1 VFWTWCARVA
11 WIALPLTT
19 GAELTDALN
28 GWSRA
33 PIIVATILLWAAWL
47 AGLVALLAPR
57 PWGFTLLRAVAP
69 AAFALSV
76 AAPVGT
82 FTRLG
87 ASVIGFIAMVL
98 ALSAPV
104 ARASA
109 NALAYGDEDRYPLSI
124 PVTLMVLP
132 VPLAA
137 LCLTGGVSIGP
148 LLLAAQ
154 RYIAGASAVVIGFP
168 LAFVAWNSLNAL
180 SRRWLV
186 LVPAGV
192 TLVDP
197 MTTADPTLM
206 PREQVG
212 EITTDVHGAAL
223 DLRLGPARGTI
234 TIRLRD
240 RAYFSRRR
248 GRLDAEVVE
257 AEVLRIAVVDRHH
270 FFAAAHARHLPIAAR
285 T

>member
-11 WIALPLTT
+11 WIVLPVTT
-19 GAELTDALN
+19 GAALTDALD

-33 PIIVATILLWAAWL
+33 PIIVAMVLVWGAWL
-47 AGLVALLAPR
+47 AGLIALLAPR
-57 PWGFTLLRAVAP
+57 PWGFTILRAVAP

-76 AAPVGT
+76 IAPAAAL
-82 FTRLG
+82 TRAG
-87 ASVIGFIAMVL
+87 ASLIGFIAMVL

-124 PVTLMVLP
+124 PATLMVLP
-132 VPLAA
+132 VPLAV

-148 LLLAAQ
+148 LLLADE
-154 RYIAGASAVVIGFP
+154 RYIAGAGAVVIGFP
-168 LAFVAWNSLNAL
+168 LAFVAWKSLNAL

-212 EITTDVHGAAL
+212 AITTDPRGAAL

-234 TIRLRD
+234 TIGLRD

-248 GRLDAEVVE
+248 GRVDAEVVE
-257 AEVLRIAVVDRHH
+257 TKVLRVAVVDRHH
-270 FFAAAHARHLPIAAR
+270 FFAAAEVRRLPVLTRA
-285 T
+285 

>member
-11 WIALPLTT
+11 WIVLPFTT
-19 GAELTDALN
+19 GAALTDALD

-33 PIIVATILLWAAWL
+33 PIIVAMILLWGAWL
-47 AGLVALLAPR
+47 AGAIALLAPR
-57 PWGFTLLRAVAP
+57 PWGFSILRAVAP

-76 AAPVGT
+76 IAPAAAV
-82 FTRLG
+82 TRVG

-98 ALSAPV
+98 ALSAPI

-109 NALAYGDEDRYPLSI
+109 NALAYGDEDRYPLAV
-124 PVTLMVLP
+124 PATLMLLP

-137 LCLTGGVSIGP
+137 LCLTGGISIGP
-148 LLLAAQ
+148 LLLADQ
-154 RYIAGASAVVIGFP
+154 RYIAGGAAVIIGFP
-168 LAFVAWNSLNAL
+168 LAYISWNSLYSL

-212 EITTDVHGAAL
+212 GITTDEHGAAL

-234 TIRLRD
+234 TIGLRE

-248 GRLDAEVVE
+248 GRVDAEVVE
-257 AEVLRIAVVDRHH
+257 ATVVRIAVVDRHH
-270 FFAAAHARHLPIAAR
+270 FFEAAQVRRLPVPTRA
-285 T
+285 